1 MKNILSQEDA
11 HAILGV
17 KKCTVC
23 GELKQLDQ
31 FYKRKQMLDGHRSEC
46 KECND
51 ASIHVRFINKVAQ
64 EVKEPKQY
72 PESLVMPYAEKHH
85 NMWERIII
93 GSLFVLTVITM
104 TYVWLDGATK

>member
-31 FYKRKQMLDGHRSEC
+31 FYKRKQMLDGHRSKC
-46 KECND
+46 KED
-51 ASIHVRFINKVAQ
+51 
-64 EVKEPKQY
+64 
-72 PESLVMPYAEKHH
+72 EKDLLRL
-85 NMWERIII
+85 NRLKM
-93 GSLFVLTVITM
+93 
-104 TYVWLDGATK
+104 